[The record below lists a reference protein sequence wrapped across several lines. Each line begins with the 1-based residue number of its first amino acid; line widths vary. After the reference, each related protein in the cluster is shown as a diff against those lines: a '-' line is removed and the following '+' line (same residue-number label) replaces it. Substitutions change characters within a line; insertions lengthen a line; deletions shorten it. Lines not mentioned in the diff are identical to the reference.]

1 MSTPSSASRNARL
14 AGLLLRHGRSDLVS
28 AAGFDEF
35 APTADAEVGDDDL
48 ARRFAGDLEALGP
61 TYIKLGKLLSSRV
74 DLLPPAYTTALAGLQ
89 DDVAPFPFAEV
100 QRIVEEDLGAGIRHL
115 FADFEEEPLAA
126 ASLGQVHR
134 ATTRTGRDVV
144 VKVQR
149 PDARDLIRADMETM
163 ARLADLADRR
173 TEIGRRYGFSS
184 LLAQFRRA
192 LAGELDYLREARNL
206 DRFVALTADYDLL
219 VVPSPVHDLCS
230 RRVLTMERVEGRKVT
245 DVGPVGLLDYDTRPI
260 VEQLFRCYL
269 RMMLEE
275 GVVHADPHPG
285 NVMLTEDGRLALID
299 LGMVATMP
307 PRLQDQVVKLLLAI
321 GDGDGEEAALVL
333 AGMGHPLDT
342 YDAGAFRSD
351 VSHLVSE
358 AMGSGSDV
366 DAGTVMVELS
376 RLSGQHGLRPPAE
389 MTLIGKALLN
399 LDQVTTHL
407 DPTFDPA
414 AEIRENVSHVLAG
427 RLRVSPG
434 GLLAS
439 AIEAKELT
447 ARMPKRMNRIMDSL
461 AEGEFTVRVRALDEE
476 RLHTVLQ
483 RLANRVTLGIIIAA
497 VVLGASLMMRVETD
511 ATWFGYPAIAMFF
524 FLVAFV
530 AALAL
535 GVWIVL
541 TDRKVAR
548 TRRERREA

>member
-1 MSTPSSASRNARL
+1 MSSTSSASRTTRL
-14 AGLLLRHGRSDLVS
+14 VGLLLRHGRSDLVS

-35 APTADAEVGDDDL
+35 APAPDAEPGDGDL
-48 ARRFAGDLEALGP
+48 AERFARDLEALGP
-61 TYIKLGKLLSSRV
+61 TYIKLGQLLSSRV
-74 DLLPPAYTTALAGLQ
+74 DLLPAAYTTALAGLQ
-89 DDVAPFPFAEV
+89 DHVTPFPFAEV
-100 QRIVEEDLGAGIRHL
+100 ERIVEEDLGAGIRHL
-115 FADFEEEPLAA
+115 FAEFEEEPLAA

-134 ATTRTGRDVV
+134 ARTRTGRDVV

-149 PDARDLIRADMETM
+149 PEARELVRSDMETM

-173 TEIGRRYGFSS
+173 TELGRRYGFSS

-206 DRFVALTADYDLL
+206 DRFVALTEDYDLV

-230 RRVLTMERVEGRKVT
+230 RRVLTMDRVEGRKVT

-275 GVVHADPHPG
+275 GVIHADPHPG
-285 NVMLTEDGRLALID
+285 NVMLTDDGRLALID

-307 PRLQDQVVKLLLAI
+307 PRTQDEVVKLLLAI
-321 GDGDGEEAALVL
+321 GDGDGDEAALVL
-333 AGMGHPLDT
+333 AGMGHPLDS
-342 YDAGAFRSD
+342 YEPGAFRSD

-358 AMGSGSDV
+358 AVGSGSDA
-366 DAGTVMVELS
+366 DAGTVLVELS
-376 RLSGQHGLRPPAE
+376 RLSGEHGLRPPAE

-399 LDQVTTHL
+399 LDQVTSHL

-414 AEIRENVSHVLAG
+414 AEIRENVTHVLTS
-427 RLRVSPG
+427 RLRVNPG
-434 GLLAS
+434 GVLAA
-439 AIEAKELT
+439 AIEAKELA
-447 ARMPKRMNRIMDSL
+447 ARMPRRVNRIMDAL
-461 AEGEFTVRVRALDEE
+461 AEGEFTLRVRALDEE

-483 RLANRVTLGIIIAA
+483 RVANRVTLGIIIAA

-524 FLVAFV
+524 FLLALV
-530 AALAL
+530 AAVAL

-541 TDRKVAR
+541 TDRKVAS
-548 TRRERREA
+548 TRRERRGS

>member
-1 MSTPSSASRNARL
+1 MSSTSSASRNARL
-14 AGLLLRHGRSDLVS
+14 VGLLLRHGRSELVS
-28 AAGFDEF
+28 AAGLDEF
-35 APTADAEVGDDDL
+35 APGPDTEAGDGDL
-48 ARRFAGDLEALGP
+48 AQRFARDLEALGP
-61 TYIKLGKLLSSRV
+61 TYIKLGQLLSSRV

-89 DDVAPFPFAEV
+89 DHVAPFPYSEV
-100 QRIVEEDLGAGIRHL
+100 ERMVEEDLGVAIRHL
-115 FADFEEEPLAA
+115 FVEFEEEPLAA

-134 ATTRTGRDVV
+134 ARTRTGRDVV

-149 PDARDLIRADMETM
+149 PDAPEVVRADMETM
-163 ARLADLADRR
+163 ARLASLADRR
-173 TEIGRRYGFSS
+173 TELGRRYGFSS

-206 DRFVALTADYDLL
+206 DRFVGLTEDYDLV
-219 VVPSPVHDLCS
+219 VVPSPVHALCS
-230 RRVLTMERVEGRKVT
+230 RRVLTMDRVEGRKVT

-269 RMMLEE
+269 RTMLEE

-285 NVMLTEDGRLALID
+285 NVMLTDDGRLALID
-299 LGMVATMP
+299 LGMVATVP
-307 PRLQDQVVKLLLAI
+307 PRLQDEVVKLLLAI

-342 YDAGAFRSD
+342 YEPGAFRSD
-351 VSHLVSE
+351 VTHLVSE

-366 DAGTVMVELS
+366 DAGTLLVELS
-376 RLSGQHGLRPPAE
+376 RLSGEHGLRPPAE
-389 MTLIGKALLN
+389 MTMIGKALLN

-414 AEIRENVSHVLAG
+414 AEIRENLSHVLASQ
-427 RLRVSPG
+427 LKVSPG
-434 GLLAS
+434 GVLAA
-439 AIEAKELT
+439 AIEAKELS
-447 ARMPKRMNRIMDSL
+447 ARMPKRLNRIMDSL
-461 AEGEFTVRVRALDEE
+461 AEGDFTLRVRALDEE

-483 RLANRVTLGIIIAA
+483 RVANRVTLGIIIAA
-497 VVLGASLMMRVETD
+497 VVLGASLMMRVQTD

-524 FLVAFV
+524 FLLALV
-530 AALAL
+530 AAVAL

-548 TRRERREA
+548 TRREGRGG